1 MDILKL
7 TCDMNQHGVHL
18 LQGGQNQA
26 ALSTFQDALTSIKNV
41 VNGEVPSCPCAET
54 PSPSPLRS
62 KAGFT
67 VYESP
72 SSLSL
77 SYGDCY
83 VYRRP
88 LLIYPTPT
96 QDTDAQLALHSA
108 VILFNMALACH
119 QIGRNGKESSLR
131 RAATLYKMSTQL
143 LLCPS
148 QQGGGSC
155 AVLALLALNNR
166 AQILYELCDFDHSR
180 GCLREIAK
188 LIQTTRLQ
196 KSLPEKD
203 LEGLLLNV
211 MLLKT
216 PSAAQAA

>member
-7 TCDMNQHGVHL
+7 TCDMNHHGVQFL
-18 LQGGQNQA
+18 KGGQNQA
-26 ALSTFQDALTSIKNV
+26 ALSSFQDALTSIKNV
-41 VNGEVPSCPCAET
+41 VNGEVVCPCAEEPT
-54 PSPSPLRS
+54 TSPPRT

-72 SSLSL
+72 SRLSL

-83 VYRRP
+83 VYSRP

-108 VILFNMALACH
+108 VILFNMALTCH
-119 QIGRNGKESSLR
+119 QIGRHGKESSLR

-148 QQGGGSC
+148 QGGGSC

-166 AQILYELCDFDHSR
+166 AQILYELCDFDHSK
-180 GCLREIAK
+180 GCLKEIAK